1 MHIRYSMEVLIH
13 QYVLILKQFMRHFME
28 VLSVMFCILSD
39 IGSSSKEQTVDVTI
53 NPESCR
59 PEVSKFFFCNFPF
72 SDFRGLWICC
82 AGYVKKLLAIFE
94 QVYPFSFFRLF
105 KAGLRQPRISAKFD
119 FRYESLTHS
128 PLSRQ

>member
-59 PEVSKFFFCNFPF
+59 PEVSKFFLQLPLQRF
-72 SDFRGLWICC
+72 SGTLDLLCRIC
-82 AGYVKKLLAIFE
+82 
-94 QVYPFSFFRLF
+94 
-105 KAGLRQPRISAKFD
+105 
-119 FRYESLTHS
+119 
-128 PLSRQ
+128 

>member
-59 PEVSKFFFCNFPF
+59 PEVSKLFFFATSPSAIFG
-72 SDFRGLWICC
+72 DF
-82 AGYVKKLLAIFE
+82 GYVVQDMLKIACNL
-94 QVYPFSFFRLF
+94 
-105 KAGLRQPRISAKFD
+105 
-119 FRYESLTHS
+119 
-128 PLSRQ
+128 

>member
-59 PEVSKFFFCNFPF
+59 PEVSKFFFF
-72 SDFRGLWICC
+72 STSPSAICGDF
-82 AGYVKKLLAIFE
+82 GYVVQDMLKIACNL
-94 QVYPFSFFRLF
+94 
-105 KAGLRQPRISAKFD
+105 
-119 FRYESLTHS
+119 
-128 PLSRQ
+128 

>member
-13 QYVLILKQFMRHFME
+13 QYVLILNQFMRHFIE

-59 PEVSKFFFCNFPF
+59 PEVSKFFLRLPLQRF
-72 SDFRGLWICC
+72 SGTLDMLCRIC
-82 AGYVKKLLAIFE
+82 
-94 QVYPFSFFRLF
+94 
-105 KAGLRQPRISAKFD
+105 
-119 FRYESLTHS
+119 
-128 PLSRQ
+128 

>member
-72 SDFRGLWICC
+72 SYFRGLWICC
-82 AGYVKKLLAIFE
+82 AGYVKNCLQSLNKFILFPYSGCSKL
-94 QVYPFSFFRLF
+94 
-105 KAGLRQPRISAKFD
+105 G
-119 FRYESLTHS
+119 
-128 PLSRQ
+128 